1 MRVSRIYLDTPLKVG
16 DQVEIDAQA
25 HHRLVNVLKYKPG
38 TQLIVFNGRGGEF
51 EATLQHINRTTSRIA
66 VDKFIDCHRESN
78 LKTNLIQGIARGD
91 RMDFTLQKSV
101 ELGINLIQ
109 PIFTANSSVKANKR
123 HLENKHRHWTRIIT
137 TACEQCGRT
146 LIPRLLRAITLTD
159 YLDSNANRFG
169 IVLDPKSHFGLK
181 TLSFNADEISILVGP
196 EGGLSNQEMEK
207 AQQNGF
213 SRIGLGPRILRTETA
228 AVTTLAI
235 AQSLWGDLK

>member
-1 MRVSRIYLDTPLKVG
+1 LNWGSSNIFVKQDQKLLSLKVIKIRF
-16 DQVEIDAQA
+16 QV
-25 HHRLVNVLKYKPG
+25 
-38 TQLIVFNGRGGEF
+38 
-51 EATLQHINRTTSRIA
+51 
-66 VDKFIDCHRESN
+66 
-78 LKTNLIQGIARGD
+78 
-91 RMDFTLQKSV
+91 
-101 ELGINLIQ
+101 
-109 PIFTANSSVKANKR
+109 PIS
-123 HLENKHRHWTRIIT
+123 
-137 TACEQCGRT
+137 
-146 LIPRLLRAITLTD
+146 LTD
-159 YLDSNANRFG
+159 YLDSNTNRFG